1 MAVWVWMGLG
11 VEVSSVWGKM
21 GRAVGPA
28 MVPGENKAEALLW
41 KQASLGSRPMMASR
55 FGSACRLLGEASD
68 AG

>member
-41 KQASLGSRPMMASR
+41 KQASLGSRPIMSG
-55 FGSACRLLGEASD
+55 FGAACRLLGEALN